1 MYLIFIVYD
10 ATAHKMCLQI
20 LLQNKPAKFYQETNI
35 EIYKCIV
42 PRIYKK
48 KTTLVVYSEYLLCSY
63 PCKVLWHAWWCFKLA
78 CELYLSSLVYS
89 SFYKYFQNPVY
100 NICSICGVFH
110 LLPLLLLFNQSGELK
125 TMNCNLLR
133 DHFYFTFKY
142 RM

>member
-1 MYLIFIVYD
+1 MLFNFVCTYD
-10 ATAHKMCLQI
+10 ATARKMCLQI
-20 LLQNKPAKFYQETNI
+20 LLQNKPAKFYQETDI
-35 EIYKCIV
+35 EIYKCNV
-42 PRIYKK
+42 LRIYKK
-48 KTTLVVYSEYLLCSY
+48 KLPWLCIRNTY
-63 PCKVLWHAWWCFKLA
+63 CVLIIAKFYDMHGDVLNFISH
-78 CELYLSSLVYS
+78 LSFS
-89 SFYKYFQNPVY
+89 SFYKYFQNPVH